1 MSALCPCGS
10 GHPFSAC
17 CGPFLAGDAVPPSAE
32 ALMRSRYSAFVARD
46 WDYLNRTQ
54 ANRDDGPPTPDIE
67 WLGLDVLA
75 THGGTAGEHE
85 GTVEFVA
92 RYSHQGRPA
101 ALHEISRFGLRDGN
115 WIYLDGV
122 FPVDR
127 PLPNPLPPAGEGTT
141 VVSRRETTVKLGRN
155 EPCPCGSG
163 KKFKKCCGNG

>member
-1 MSALCPCGS
+1 MSEACPCGS
-10 GHPFSAC
+10 GRTYTTC
-17 CGPFLAGDAVPPSAE
+17 CGPFLAGAATPSSAE
-32 ALMRSRYSAFVARD
+32 ALMRSRYTAFVGKD

-75 THGGTAGEHE
+75 TDGGAAGDTE

-101 ALHEISRFGLRDGN
+101 ALHEISRFGLRDGA
-115 WIYLDGV
+115 WIYLDGE
-122 FPVDR
+122 FPITSKQ
-127 PLPNPLPPAGEGTT
+127 PKT
-141 VVSRRETTVKLGRN
+141 GRN
-155 EPCPCGSG
+155 DPCPCGSG